1 MVGVS
6 KHYLGDLNGAQHH
19 IERLLNRAA
28 VPEDRSHIT
37 RFQFDQ
43 RIAARC
49 FLALILFLRGFPDQ
63 AMGLAT
69 RNVDEALATNHAI
82 SLTYALANGACP
94 VALFISDLA
103 AVEYFVELLLER
115 TARHQLHVWH
125 VLGEYFKGVLLVSRG
140 ETGAGIT
147 FFKRALESFRKQAFA
162 PQYTYALADLA
173 AAMIHTGE
181 IGEGL
186 LRINEALGLVER
198 TEERWCASE
207 LLRVKG
213 DLVLLEGK
221 PHAQRAAEE

>member
-1 MVGVS
+1 LRAVWGLWTDHRNRGGDYPGTLKLAQEFSDIAVGTDDPATLSISDRMVGVC

-37 RFQFDQ
+37 RIQFDQ
-43 RIAARC
+43 QIAAHC
-49 FLALILFLRGFPDQ
+49 FLALILFLRGFPNQ

-140 ETGAGIT
+140 ETGAGT
-147 FFKRALESFRKQAFA
+147 FGCGHDPYGRNRGGTPSHQ
-162 PQYTYALADLA
+162 
-173 AAMIHTGE
+173 
-181 IGEGL
+181 
-186 LRINEALGLVER
+186 
-198 TEERWCASE
+198 
-207 LLRVKG
+207 
-213 DLVLLEGK
+213 
-221 PHAQRAAEE
+221 